1 MKKFLTILIL
11 IFSLQTPSQA
21 DDIQDFQI
29 EGMSIGDSLLD
40 YMSAEEIEKRKTYFY
55 KSKEEFE
62 AKGRWENY
70 SPGRESHNFLLKPE
84 VDLSFVEEN
93 PAFVQAMENLCGKGY
108 QIFKKAI
115 IRSVPSWAVPEWID
129 DYVKD
134 NYVYGYC

>member
-1 MKKFLTILIL
+1 MPKDANLPKVDL
-11 IFSLQTPSQA
+11 SLQNFPDNGCA
-21 DDIQDFQI
+21 
-29 EGMSIGDSLLD
+29 EIGAILD
-40 YMSAEEIEKRKTYFY
+40 KEKSSAFRSFVNEKRPVNDSIFY

-108 QIFKKAI
+108 QIFKKALI
-115 IRSVPSWAVPEWID
+115 MMS
-129 DYVKD
+129 
-134 NYVYGYC
+134 